1 MRIDNKLYKN
11 QGIHVISTIFTV
23 TNGVTKI
30 LLIRRKNAPY
40 EKIWSLVGGAL
51 YNNETLEDGLK
62 REIFEKSGLK
72 GVQLFQFG
80 TFDEIDKTPNMRMI
94 AVCYLGVVD
103 ATKIILTKEN
113 RTTSDVEWIPIDQVP
128 ELAFNHNAIFKAGL
142 EELRKQIIQS
152 SILKTLFA
160 NEFTMPELQKVY
172 EGILDKQFDRRN
184 FRKKIL
190 SLGIIEDT
198 NKTISQNGG
207 KPAKLYRFK
216 DIIEVKKVF

>member
-1 MRIDNKLYKN
+1 MRVNNKLYKN

-40 EKIWSLVGGAL
+40 EKMWSLVGGAL

-72 GVQLFQFG
+72 DVQLFQFG
-80 TFDEIDKTPNMRMI
+80 TFDEIDKIPNMRMI

-113 RTTSDVEWIPIDQVP
+113 RTTSDVEWVPIDQVP